1 MSEQVQ
7 DQIDRYLGGDMSL
20 GEKEEFLVHAETNAQ
35 LREQLDETRSAQ
47 LALVAIDFE
56 EKLDFVKGL
65 ESEEEGVVPIH
76 KSRRKWYWLGG
87 VAASFLA
94 IIIVWNEHHHN
105 NRLLGVT
112 FPRSPTKR
120 RLQRR
125 LSIRR
130 LLRFTPCPYSHFDHS
145 ILN

>member
-1 MSEQVQ
+1 MSEQLQ
-7 DQIDRYLGGDMSL
+7 DQIDRYLGGEMSP

-76 KSRRKWYWLGG
+76 KSRRML
-87 VAASFLA
+87 
-94 IIIVWNEHHHN
+94 
-105 NRLLGVT
+105 
-112 FPRSPTKR
+112 
-120 RLQRR
+120 R
-125 LSIRR
+125 LSQLIPLDIFFHPHILRVV
-130 LLRFTPCPYSHFDHS
+130 LLWIGVSLGEVVSWHRSSPSLLHLAH
-145 ILN
+145 